1 MTAIPARDLRNH
13 TAEILRRV
21 EAGEEFEVHRND
33 QPIAKIVPLRQR
45 RRWIPAA
52 ELIPQ
57 LERLGP
63 DRTGLLGELHETMS
77 GSTDDISW

>member
-21 EAGEEFEVHRND
+21 EAGEEFEVRRND
-33 QPIAKIVPLRQR
+33 VPIARIVPVRQR
-45 RRWIPAA
+45 RRWIPAS
-52 ELIPQ
+52 EVIPQ

-63 DRTGLLGELHETMS
+63 DRTGLLPELRETVS
-77 GSTDDISW
+77 GSTDDLPW

>member
-33 QPIAKIVPLRQR
+33 QPIAKILPLRR
-45 RRWIPAA
+45 RRQWIPAA
-52 ELIPQ
+52 EVMPQ

-63 DRTGLLGELHETMS
+63 DPTGLRAELHEALP
-77 GSTDDISW
+77 GSTDDLGW

>member
-1 MTAIPARDLRNH
+1 MAVIPARDLRNH

-21 EAGEEFEVHRND
+21 EAGEEFEVRRND
-33 QPIAKIVPLRQR
+33 QPIAKIVPLRRR
-45 RRWIPAA
+45 RRWVPAV

-63 DRTGLLGELHETMS
+63 DPTSLRSELREILS
-77 GSTDDISW
+77 ESTDDLP

>member
-21 EAGEEFEVHRND
+21 EAGEEFEVHRNE
-33 QPIAKIVPLRQR
+33 QPIAKIIPLRQR
-45 RRWIPAA
+45 RQWIPAA
-52 ELIPQ
+52 EMVPQ
-57 LERLGP
+57 LQRLGS
-63 DRTGLLGELHETMS
+63 DRTGVLRELRDAVS